1 MIYDD
6 EKVMKISIF
15 IHIVLGVSISIDN
28 AATPRAK
35 NVLSFIQTISWSN
48 NITVS
53 YIPVQDRWM
62 DACANLDRIDSG
74 TSTRTV
80 PVV

>member
-28 AATPRAK
+28 DAAMPRAK

-48 NITVS
+48 NSIIHT
-53 YIPVQDRWM
+53 
-62 DACANLDRIDSG
+62 G
-74 TSTRTV
+74 TR
-80 PVV
+80 

>member
-48 NITVS
+48 NSIIHT
-53 YIPVQDRWM
+53 
-62 DACANLDRIDSG
+62 G
-74 TSTRTV
+74 TR
-80 PVV
+80 